1 MALESRPSADQATA
15 LQHIAD
21 GGAVVYWRPGCG
33 FCAALDRSLG
43 ETGDR
48 ALWVNIWEDDAA
60 KGYGEDIN
68 DGNATVP
75 TFVTTQAGFVVATP
89 EERALAATALE
100 QATPA
105 A

>member
-1 MALESRPSADQATA
+1 M
-15 LQHIAD
+15 
-21 GGAVVYWRPGCG
+21 
-33 FCAALDRSLG
+33 
-43 ETGDR
+43 
-48 ALWVNIWEDDAA
+48 NIWEDDAA
-60 KGYGEDIN
+60 KGYVEDIN